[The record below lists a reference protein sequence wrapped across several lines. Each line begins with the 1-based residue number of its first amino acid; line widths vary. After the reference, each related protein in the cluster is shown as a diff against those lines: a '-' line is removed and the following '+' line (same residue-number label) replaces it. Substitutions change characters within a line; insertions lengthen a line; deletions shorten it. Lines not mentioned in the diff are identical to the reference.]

1 MKYLANPG
9 VKSRAKQDAKSVVRT
24 ARPLASWR
32 VRTVRLRVNSPVRH
46 VRALAKLDVSHASP
60 AIQPA
65 KHPVR
70 DAKVASWF
78 RFAKPASGFG
88 NLDAKKNV
96 RRVSHPVRMHVRL
109 PVRQHVKLN
118 ASLASLVVRPFARLV
133 KILVRQLFLV
143 KILVRLAN
151 STNPDRATLQLELE
165 TRARA
170 GILNPLC
177 HATITGCPTST
188 RSQYPSETLRG
199 STVKIMMFSFLSL

>member
-1 MKYLANPG
+1 M
-9 VKSRAKQDAKSVVRT
+9 
-24 ARPLASWR
+24 
-32 VRTVRLRVNSPVRH
+32 NSPVRH

-70 DAKVASWF
+70 DAKVASCF
-78 RFAKPASGFG
+78 RFAKPASGSM

-96 RRVSHPVRMHVRL
+96 RRVNHPVKKRVRL
-109 PVRQHVKLN
+109 PVREHVKLN

-133 KILVRQLFLV
+133 KMLMRQLFRKDV
-143 KILVRLAN
+143 KLAIH
-151 STNPDRATLQLELE
+151 SSLQLELE

-170 GILNPLC
+170 GLLNPLC
-177 HATITGCPTST
+177 HATITGCLTST